1 MDPKS
6 GLRPYLQ
13 DDVDDIVNAL
23 IDDQGN
29 VNSQIMIVVNG
40 RNRWVNVGLIQNT
53 AKFIWERPEP
63 MPMTDTLH
71 EVCTTAFADYVLPV
85 DIVEG
90 FGECPRKLIR
100 AGLTKR
106 DGVLTASLV
115 YKRQFG
121 TQTFGRER
129 TEYYISEPLTKY
141 QQTYLM
147 HLLLAHG
154 KGGHVGHGMVD
165 WDLYADIETGENRFE
180 LRGQ

>member
-13 DDVDDIVNAL
+13 TDVEDIVNAL

-40 RNRWVNVGLIQNT
+40 RQRLVNVGLIQSA
-53 AKFIWERPEP
+53 AKFIWDRCEP
-63 MPMTDTLH
+63 TPIADSLH
-71 EVCTTAFADYVLPV
+71 EIFTTAFTDYAPPV
-85 DIVEG
+85 DIIEG
-90 FGECPRKLIR
+90 YGEAPRKLIR

-106 DGVLTASLV
+106 DGVLAASLT

-121 TQTFGRER
+121 TQTFGRDR
-129 TEYYISEPLTKY
+129 TEYYVSEPLTKY

-165 WDLYADIETGENRFE
+165 WDLYADLETGENRFE
-180 LRGQ
+180 LRNQ